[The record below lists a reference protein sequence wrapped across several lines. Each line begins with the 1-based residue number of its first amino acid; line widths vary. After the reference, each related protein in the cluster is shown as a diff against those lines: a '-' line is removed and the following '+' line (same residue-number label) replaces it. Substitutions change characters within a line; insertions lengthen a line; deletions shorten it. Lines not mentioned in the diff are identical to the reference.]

1 MLIKDL
7 NGNII
12 SNNSDFINRDDREKW
27 INNGIK
33 FNGNQVISSN
43 LSGVNNWNTAT
54 PFSVNIIFKPTKVGA
69 YEVIFTN
76 WINDIEGSNAFSI
89 DLRLN
94 GTFWVSFQLTG
105 IEGEPVTVP
114 YTINETIVIG
124 VTYNGYIMKVYKNG
138 VFFDSVSTN
147 RIVGDSNTVYIGSTG
162 NRGIY
167 SSTAIVYDVK
177 VFKKTLSETEVFEL
191 FNTRGKIVP
200 TTATNDVL
208 LDLGFDEKTG
218 TIANDKS
225 KNSYNGSLIGFTE
238 TSLGSNNCHVDYT
251 GQPISG

>member
-7 NGNII
+7 NENII
-12 SNNSDFINRDDREKW
+12 SNNSKFINRDNREKW
-27 INNGIK
+27 IDNGIK
-33 FNGNQVISSN
+33 FNGGQVISSN

-54 PFSVNIIFKPTKVGA
+54 PFSVNIIFKPTKIGN
-69 YEVIFTN
+69 YEMIFTN
-76 WINDIEGSNAFSI
+76 WEDNIEGRNAFNI

-105 IEGEPVTVP
+105 IAGEPVTIP
-114 YTINETIVIG
+114 YKINETIVIG
-124 VTYNGYIMKVYKNG
+124 MTYDGSIMKVYKNG
-138 VFFDSVSTN
+138 VFFDSVTTN
-147 RIVGDSNTVYIGSTG
+147 RIVGDSNTVHIGATG

-167 SSTAIVYDVK
+167 SSTAIIYDVK
-177 VFKKTLSETEVFEL
+177 VFKKTLSQTEIVEL
-191 FNTRGKIVP
+191 YNTRGKIVP

-208 LDLGFDEKTG
+208 LDLGFEEKTG

-225 KNSYNGSLIGFTE
+225 GNSYNGSLIGFID

-251 GQPISG
+251 GQSINN